1 MNCWY
6 ESEAIGRMPCKARTL
21 GFAPEIYFWL
31 SSYRGTLKCGAV
43 MMMKSLGPGHSKSIW
58 PAITD
63 SREENIKTLTK
74 YQAKARRLMV
84 SASFWVEK
92 TFDKTVN
99 KLMRAREYKY
109 KRKKQVFALRFILI
123 MNGIFLIVWS
133 FFLPFP
139 PVAFNYFF

>member
-1 MNCWY
+1 MWQFRANFYDSSLYYCKVIKMNCWY

-92 TFDKTVN
+92 TFLIKLSTNWWEPENINIKEKN
-99 KLMRAREYKY
+99 K
-109 KRKKQVFALRFILI
+109 
-123 MNGIFLIVWS
+123 FLH
-133 FFLPFP
+133 
-139 PVAFNYFF
+139 